1 MRSRI
6 VRASILAA
14 ALLALLGGSPGDAR
28 AQAADGVS
36 AADSAA
42 IRQAALD
49 YIEGYYTGDAERM
62 RRALHPGLVKRIVRV
77 QEGQPRLGE
86 MTAQQL
92 IDGTAAGWGREV
104 PEHARRTDVTI
115 LDAFRNVA
123 AVRVDAHDW
132 IDYMQ
137 IARWNGEWKI
147 VNVLWET
154 RQ

>member
-1 MRSRI
+1 MKLS
-6 VRASILAA
+6 SILAA
-14 ALLALLGGSPGDAR
+14 GFILLSSSTAS
-28 AQAADGVS
+28 AQEVT

-42 IRQAALD
+42 IRAAALD

-62 RRALHPGLVKRIVRV
+62 TRALHPDLVKRIVRV
-77 QEGQPRLGE
+77 REGQAQLAG
-86 MTAQQL
+86 MTAQEL
-92 IDGTAAGWGREV
+92 IDGTAAGWGTRTPVAE
-104 PEHARRTDVTI
+104 RRTDVLI

-123 AVRVDAHDW
+123 SVRVDAHAW

-147 VNVLWET
+147 VNVLWEM

>member
-1 MRSRI
+1 MKI
-6 VRASILAA
+6 TGLITAAILFCAA
-14 ALLALLGGSPGDAR
+14 APAG
-28 AQAADGVS
+28 AQEVT

-49 YIEGYYTGDAERM
+49 YIEGYYTGDAARM
-62 RRALHPGLVKRIVRV
+62 TRALHPDLVKRIVRV
-77 QEGQPRLGE
+77 NSGQATLAG
-86 MTAQQL
+86 MTAQEL
-92 IDGTAAGWGREV
+92 IDGTAAGWGTRV
-104 PEHARRTDVTI
+104 PADARRTEVTI

-123 AVRVDAHDW
+123 AVRVDAHAW

-154 RQ
+154 RE

>member
-1 MRSRI
+1 MKI
-6 VRASILAA
+6 TTIIAIGLGLAFSA
-14 ALLALLGGSPGDAR
+14 APALAQDAP
-28 AQAADGVS
+28 S

-62 RRALHPGLVKRIVRV
+62 RRALHPDLVKRIVRV
-77 QEGQPRLGE
+77 QDGQARMGD

-92 IDGTAAGWGREV
+92 IDGTAAGWGRET
-104 PEHARRTDVTI
+104 PAEERRTDVTI

-123 AVRVDAHDW
+123 AVRVDAHEW

-147 VNVLWET
+147 VNVLWEV
-154 RQ
+154 RR

>member
-1 MRSRI
+1 MK
-6 VRASILAA
+6 LTT
-14 ALLALLGGSPGDAR
+14 LLAVGLLLYTAGDAQ
-28 AQAADGVS
+28 AQDGVS

-49 YIEGYYTGDAERM
+49 YIEGWYTGDAARMERS
-62 RRALHPGLVKRIVRV
+62 LHPMLVKRIVRMRDG
-77 QEGQPRLGE
+77 EASLGE

-92 IDGTAAGWGREV
+92 VEGTRAGWGSRV
-104 PEHARRTDVTI
+104 APDVRRTDVRI

-123 AVRVDAHDW
+123 AVRVDAHEW

-147 VNVLWET
+147 VNVLWEL
-154 RQ
+154 RE